1 MCQVDQKSAPKLRI
15 NFDTSQNEER
25 PQAGKNLPLGI
36 YTNSPSA
43 LPQKDALHI
52 GAHGTNDVYPDA
64 DGQKAVNVGAVTW
77 LIAKWARQRLAAEL
91 LPGDRVAGCLRAIA
105 PLWLK
110 DAATGERYAV
120 PRKTVKVGFSPKVK
134 RASYKNLMHCGS
146 LWNCPICAAQI
157 TEGRVLELRK
167 IAKHPDYELVLVS
180 ATLSHKKTDSLLSLL
195 IALNGQNSPTKV
207 YGAWQQLTRGRP
219 WERFCAEYRVIG
231 VIKALEVTYGWNG
244 WHPHVHAL
252 LVIKRSDYDFDP
264 KFAEHELA
272 PRWVGAVAGMGYS
285 ATLEHGLNVST
296 NAERIAEYIAKWGH
310 EPTRDWSVERE
321 VAKAPAKLGKRKG
334 FTPFQLLDEYGRGNK
349 QAGKLFQE
357 YAAAMKGRHQLYI
370 PPKLKELFE
379 IAEVSD
385 QELVERLP
393 DDWQVVVEILAVLWR
408 EIVRLD
414 KRRELLDVI
423 ESTNGDGS
431 EVLKWIAALPG
442 LQTIVEIDLSKV
454 GTFEDARRVQPIEE
468 LVIVHDKTENLGDQ
482 VDQETGEILGV

>member
-15 NFDTSQNEER
+15 NFDTSQNEE
-25 PQAGKNLPLGI
+25 PAQTAENPYLGNIAILPS
-36 YTNSPSA
+36 T
-43 LPQKDALHI
+43 LPQKDAVHI
-52 GAHGTNDVYPDA
+52 GAHGTNDVYPDD
-64 DGQKAVNVGAVTW
+64 DGRKAVNVGAVTW
-77 LIAKWARQRLAAEL
+77 LIAKWTRQRLAAEL
-91 LPGDRVAGCLRAIA
+91 LPQEKVAACMRVIA
-105 PLWLK
+105 PRWVK

-120 PRKTVKVGFSPKVK
+120 ARTSVEVGYSAKTR
-134 RASYKNLMHCGS
+134 RAGYKHLVRCESG
-146 LWNCPICAAQI
+146 WNCPICAAQI

-180 ATLSHKKTDSLLSLL
+180 ATLSHKKTDRLLPLL
-195 IALNGQNSPTKV
+195 IALNGQRSPTKV
-207 YGAWQQLTRGRP
+207 YGAWQNLTSGRQ
-219 WERFCAEYRVIG
+219 WRDFCAEYGIIG

-244 WHPHVHAL
+244 FHPHVHAL
-252 LVIKRSDYDFDP
+252 LVIKRSNYDFDP

-272 PRWVGAVAGMGYS
+272 PRWVAAVAGMGYS

-423 ESTNGDGS
+423 ESTNGDGR

-454 GTFEDARRVQPIEE
+454 GTFEDARRVQPIED
-468 LVIVHDKTENLGDQ
+468 LVIVHDKTENLGGQ